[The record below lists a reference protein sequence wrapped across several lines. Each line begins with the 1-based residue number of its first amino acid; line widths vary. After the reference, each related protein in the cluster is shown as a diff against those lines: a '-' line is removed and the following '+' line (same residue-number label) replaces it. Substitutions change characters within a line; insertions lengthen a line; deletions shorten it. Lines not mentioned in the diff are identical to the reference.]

1 MQKNSRNII
10 LSEMQKGAVQEA
22 KKWFKSSS
30 NQYWKLTGYAGTGKT
45 TVVEYLI
52 NDLKINLNE
61 VAFVAPTGKAALVI
75 TQKANGKYEAFTI
88 HKLIYTIDPIAGFI
102 LKRQSDLNH
111 IKLIIVDESSMIAKD
126 LIEDL
131 LSFGIKTLFLG
142 DKGQLDPIGEKTDL
156 LDNPDYELT
165 EIHRQAKDNA
175 IIYLSF
181 LAREGKKIQFG
192 PYGKDVYVFKKSDL
206 DSSKLIELSMR
217 ADQVICGY
225 NSTRKNI
232 NKLLR
237 NRLGR
242 TSPFPEIGDK
252 MICLRNNWSEKIK
265 DISLVNGMTGF
276 ITEKEDNIPRSSKIT
291 KDCMRVSFQPDFTEE
306 KFENLLLLNDE
317 FLSKKVFL
325 DRDEANL
332 YNSFDYGYAITCHK
346 SQGSQYNRVLLKS
359 EILPSSNYS
368 RWLYTGITRAVEK
381 LILIL

>member
-1 MQKNSRNII
+1 
-10 LSEMQKGAVQEA
+10 
-22 KKWFKSSS
+22 
-30 NQYWKLTGYAGTGKT
+30 
-45 TVVEYLI
+45 
-52 NDLKINLNE
+52 
-61 VAFVAPTGKAALVI
+61 
-75 TQKANGKYEAFTI
+75 
-88 HKLIYTIDPIAGFI
+88 
-102 LKRQSDLNH
+102 
-111 IKLIIVDESSMIAKD
+111 
-126 LIEDL
+126 
-131 LSFGIKTLFLG
+131 
-142 DKGQLDPIGEKTDL
+142 
-156 LDNPDYELT
+156 
-165 EIHRQAKDNA
+165 
-175 IIYLSF
+175 
-181 LAREGKKIQFG
+181 
-192 PYGKDVYVFKKSDL
+192 
-206 DSSKLIELSMR
+206 MR